1 MGCVFIHFKSEFG
14 PFLSHHAKLGTHK
27 LVLSHRTVDV
37 QALEFCSLPKCS
49 NVANTSCALWGLVY
63 EGSHLMDCTAD
74 PPKTRLN
81 SSGSGQLNR
90 GCSQVICLQ
99 REKHA
104 RWNPLFSNFL
114 FISRREMNASWSLPF
129 IYDSYSQSFNH
140 HCGFP
145 LGWFQSLLILLWLR
159 AHNWAFALPHAWESL
174 LQILPIVAHSHPSGF
189 SLNHTPLRDC
199 LWNIPQPLQ
208 TSQAAERGRHA
219 HWIAPAESLRSPTV
233 GHDWVSTHT
242 HTHTHTHTA
251 GSRFHA
257 CTLAAKKSRSG
268 IHNVGYSQTE
278 EGCPELLR
286 SYVHEDCPLQIV
298 MLLLF

>member
-1 MGCVFIHFKSEFG
+1 M
-14 PFLSHHAKLGTHK
+14 
-27 LVLSHRTVDV
+27 
-37 QALEFCSLPKCS
+37 
-49 NVANTSCALWGLVY
+49 N
-63 EGSHLMDCTAD
+63 CTAD

-90 GCSQVICLQ
+90 VCLQVICLQ
-99 REKHA
+99 REKPP

-114 FISRREMNASWSLPF
+114 FFSRREMNASWSLPF

-174 LQILPIVAHSHPSGF
+174 LQILPILAHSHPSGF
-189 SLNHTPLRDC
+189 SLNHTLLRDC
-199 LWNIPQPLQ
+199 LSIIPQPLQ
-208 TSQAAERGRHA
+208 TSQLYHPAAERGRHA
-219 HWIAPAESLRSPTV
+219 HWIAPAESKRSPTV
-233 GHDWVSTHT
+233 GHDWMSTHVHAHT
-242 HTHTHTHTA
+242 HTDTHTA
-251 GSRFHA
+251 GSSFHA
-257 CTLAAKKSRSG
+257 CTLAAKKSRRIHQFLTLGSG

-278 EGCPELLR
+278 EGCPELR
-286 SYVHEDCPLQIV
+286 SYMHEDCPLQIV